1 MHSDLYIAVF
11 SFKEFHQYVICGEI
25 FGYHSCDYR
34 GIVSLSITDHSNRD
48 ISPGICLHIIE
59 SEDNEFF
66 AREIIRRLDTIYTE
80 LITNDREY
88 RLIILYISLEES
100 KQIAHSE
107 K

>member
-1 MHSDLYIAVF
+1 MIF
-11 SFKEFHQYVICGEI
+11 GKI
-25 FGYHSCDYR
+25 FGYDSCDYG
-34 GIVSLSITDHSNRD
+34 GIVFLSITDHCNRD

-59 SEDNEFF
+59 PEDDEFF
-66 AREIIRRLDTIYTE
+66 AREIVRRLDTIDTE

-100 KQIAHSE
+100 KQIAPSE